1 MRFDHI
7 YESWYEALS
16 LSVEIANWIYLLTGE
31 SIRPISVLNISIFPI
46 RYIFVQFLFF
56 FLISLFS
63 DTIMTIRRRLRMV
76 LCNLHVKLESDVK
89 FVNRRFSYW
98 ADTFTR
104 F

>member
-56 FLISLFS
+56 FFNFIIFRYDNDDS
-63 DTIMTIRRRLRMV
+63 T
-76 LCNLHVKLESDVK
+76 
-89 FVNRRFSYW
+89 
-98 ADTFTR
+98 TFTHGAMQFTR
-104 F
+104 

>member
-16 LSVEIANWIYLLTGE
+16 LSVEIANWIYLLTRE

-56 FLISLFS
+56 FNFIIFRYDNDDS
-63 DTIMTIRRRLRMV
+63 T
-76 LCNLHVKLESDVK
+76 
-89 FVNRRFSYW
+89 
-98 ADTFTR
+98 TFTHGAMQFTR
-104 F
+104 

>member
-56 FLISLFS
+56 F
-63 DTIMTIRRRLRMV
+63 
-76 LCNLHVKLESDVK
+76 
-89 FVNRRFSYW
+89 
-98 ADTFTR
+98 
-104 F
+104 

>member
-16 LSVEIANWIYLLTGE
+16 LSVEIENWIYLLTEE

-56 FLISLFS
+56 F
-63 DTIMTIRRRLRMV
+63 
-76 LCNLHVKLESDVK
+76 
-89 FVNRRFSYW
+89 
-98 ADTFTR
+98 
-104 F
+104 